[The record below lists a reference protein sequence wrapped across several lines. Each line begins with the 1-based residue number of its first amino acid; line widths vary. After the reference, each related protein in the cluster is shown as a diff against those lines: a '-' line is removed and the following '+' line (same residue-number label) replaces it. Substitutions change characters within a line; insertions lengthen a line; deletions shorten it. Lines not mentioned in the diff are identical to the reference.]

1 MEQQSI
7 SAVVQALQV
16 WRAAHP
22 QETCD
27 EIDAAVQRQFARL
40 QAEVVADLSHAA
52 HAAAAHEAPPPRCEQ
67 GARPMQ
73 AHGPRTRR
81 VPTRQGQAVRLQR
94 AYSVCP
100 ACGAGRF
107 PPG

>member
-22 QETCD
+22 QATCD
-27 EIDAAVQRQFARL
+27 EIDAAVQRQFAPL
-40 QAEVVADLSHAA
+40 QAEVVADLSQAAHEAAA
-52 HAAAAHEAPPPRCEQ
+52 HAAPP
-67 GARPMQ
+67 
-73 AHGPRTRR
+73 PRTRR
-81 VPTRQGQAVRLQR
+81 VPTRQGQAVQLQR